1 MYNAIMCTFTFVV
14 PDLITSKADSSK
26 SYLLLLG
33 FYADVE
39 VKMLHL
45 LTRFIGH
52 RSVKYVCVVYIPKH
66 IMTKVS

>member
-1 MYNAIMCTFTFVV
+1 MYNAIVYTFTFKV

-52 RSVKYVCVVYIPKH
+52 RSVRYVWYIHIPKH